1 MMKMKEGINIMYT
14 LLMVTKEQLR
24 IIGKTWKEKK
34 NVFNLVTEDG
44 EYSLMV
50 KINKSFRKGRAVRMV
65 EDDKIFDSVKE
76 AAYNYDVS
84 EMAIIKSI
92 QEKRKCQGRTFEYVE
107 RKEKET
113 IL

>member
-1 MMKMKEGINIMYT
+1 MYT
-14 LLMVTKEQLR
+14 LMMVTKEQLE
-24 IIGKTWKEKK
+24 IIRQTWKEKK
-34 NVFNLVTEDG
+34 NVFNMITEDG

-50 KINKSFRKGRAVRMV
+50 KINKAFGKGKAVRVV

-84 EMAIIKSI
+84 EMAIILSI

-107 RKEKET
+107 TKEKET

>member
-24 IIGKTWKEKK
+24 IIGQTWKEKK
-34 NVFNLVTEDG
+34 NIFNLITEDG

-50 KINKSFRKGRAVRMV
+50 KINKPFRKGKAVKAV
-65 EDDKIFDSVKE
+65 EDDKLFDSVKE

-92 QEKRKCQGRTFEYVE
+92 QGKRKCQGRTFEYVE

>member
-1 MMKMKEGINIMYT
+1 MYT
-14 LLMVTKEQLR
+14 LMMVTKEQLE
-24 IIGKTWKEKK
+24 IIGETWKEKK
-34 NVFNLVTEDG
+34 NVFNLITEDG

-50 KINKSFRKGRAVRMV
+50 KINKAFGKGKAVRVV
-65 EDDKIFDSVKE
+65 EDDKTFDSVKE

-84 EMAIIKSI
+84 EMAIILSI